1 MNRTQGARLH
11 QELVIRTENRI
22 GLVGEITRVLSD
34 MGLSLTGISFHVEEN
49 VAIIHLL
56 SDAQLY
62 ARDALRNAGF
72 SVDVREVILIDL
84 PDHPGFLCRVAEALA
99 RKDID
104 IEELYA
110 TAPQESAKSLVVCH
124 TSNNGKA
131 VQILR
136 KH

>member
-1 MNRTQGARLH
+1 MNTTQGARLQ
-11 QELVIRTENRI
+11 QELIIRTENRI
-22 GLVGEITRVLSD
+22 GLVGEISRVLSD
-34 MGLSLTGISFHVEEN
+34 MGLSLIGISFHVEEGE
-49 VAIIHLL
+49 AIIHLL

-72 SVDVREVILIDL
+72 SVDVREVILIEL

-110 TAPQESAKSLVVCH
+110 TITEGSSKSLVVCS
-124 TSNNGKA
+124 TSHNGKA
-131 VQILR
+131 IQLLR